1 MIESTRDFLKYIW
14 GDVRRLVLLGII
26 LIIITELD
34 NRFQFSTRYAFLT
47 ATITSTSIVMV
58 VAGFTHLIRRILF
71 PSIYMGEV
79 ARAALQHPIGAAVV
93 YLGICIVTATFVVM
107 NIILLS

>member
-1 MIESTRDFLKYIW
+1 MVETTRDFLRYIW
-14 GDVRRLVLLGII
+14 GDVRRIVLLGIA

-34 NRFQFSTRYAFLT
+34 NRFQFSSRYAFLT
-47 ATITSTSIVMV
+47 ATITSTSIIMV

-71 PSIYMGEV
+71 PTIYMGEV
-79 ARAALQHPIGAAVV
+79 ARKALENPLGAAIV

-107 NIILLS
+107 NVILLS